1 MEASMSS
8 LKIRKVGNSLGV
20 IFPKEVQDILN
31 ISEGDII
38 DVSTFGANK
47 ILLSAHLPHHSQWVF
62 KESALSKEDAA
73 WVDADLEEDHEKT
86 PQW

>member
-1 MEASMSS
+1 MSS

-20 IFPKEVQDILN
+20 IFPKEVQDTLN

-38 DVSTFGANK
+38 DITTVGGNK
-47 ILLSAHLPHHSQWVF
+47 VVLDSHLPHHSKWTF
-62 KESALSKEDAA
+62 KDATLGKEDTA
-73 WVDADLEEDHEKT
+73 WVDADLEEENDKA

>member
-1 MEASMSS
+1 MSS

-20 IFPKEVQDILN
+20 IFPKEVQDTLN

-38 DVSTFGANK
+38 DITTVGGNK
-47 ILLSAHLPHHSQWVF
+47 VVLDSHLSHHSKWSF
-62 KESALSKEDAA
+62 KDTALSKEDAA
-73 WVDADLEEDHEKT
+73 WVDADLEEENDKA

>member
-1 MEASMSS
+1 MSA

-20 IFPKEVQDILN
+20 IFPKEVQETLN

-38 DVSTFGANK
+38 DATTVGGNRVVLDS
-47 ILLSAHLPHHSQWVF
+47 HLPHHSQWTF
-62 KESALSKEDAA
+62 KDSALSKEEAE
-73 WVDADLEEDHEKT
+73 WIDADLEDDNDKT

>member
-1 MEASMSS
+1 MSS

-20 IFPKEVQDILN
+20 IFPKEVQDTLN

-38 DVSTFGANK
+38 DITTVGGNK
-47 ILLSAHLPHHSQWVF
+47 VILDSHLPHHSKWIF
-62 KESALSKEDAA
+62 KDTALNGEDAA
-73 WVDADLEEDHEKT
+73 WIDADLEEDHDKA